1 MEAVEMNTMLEFFN
15 KFEAIIS
22 KRVEIALKNQPGET
36 FQSDTINLLAE
47 SLSLAQGS
55 YLELEF
61 KSLNVYTKTEYND
74 LESIFKAVRP
84 SLAKH
89 GLSITQQIDQG
100 TGETIVYTKLL
111 HNSGQWIGSKS
122 RVILIA
128 NETKANDSAI
138 QFAKRQAAM
147 SILGVAGKNDYAD
160 DDSVAAT
167 AKARITKDRG
177 VSLNKN
183 YEPETTETLS
193 KDQIAELDYEL
204 QGEDNKD
211 LLRDIY
217 EQLRVESLSDI
228 PRNMYRDV
236 INKVRSIKSLR
247 AGLVKK

>member
-1 MEAVEMNTMLEFFN
+1 MESTEMNTMLEFFS

-36 FQSDTINLLAE
+36 FQSDSIEHLATA
-47 SLSLAQGS
+47 LSIAQGK
-55 YLELEF
+55 YLDLEF

-84 SLAKH
+84 ALSENGLA
-89 GLSITQQIDQG
+89 ITQIIDQG

-122 RVILIA
+122 RIILIA
-128 NETKANDSAI
+128 GETKANDSAI

-147 SILGVAGKNDYAD
+147 SILGIAGKNDYAD

-228 PRNMYRDV
+228 PKNMYRDV

>member
-1 MEAVEMNTMLEFFN
+1 MEVAEMNTMLESFS

-22 KRVEIALKNQPGET
+22 KHVETALKNQPGET
-36 FQSDTINLLAE
+36 FQSDSINLLADA
-47 SLSLAQGS
+47 LSVAQGS

-84 SLAKH
+84 ALANN
-89 GLSITQQIDQG
+89 GLSFIQQIDQG

-111 HNSGQWIGSKS
+111 HSSGQWIGSKS

-128 NETKANDSAI
+128 GETKANDSAI

-147 SILGVAGKNDYAD
+147 SILGIAGRNDYAD

-177 VSLNKN
+177 VALNKN
-183 YEPETTETLS
+183 YEPETHETLS

-228 PRNMYRDV
+228 PRSMYRDV
-236 INKVRSIKSLR
+236 INKTRSIKSLR

>member
-1 MEAVEMNTMLEFFN
+1 LAD
-15 KFEAIIS
+15 
-22 KRVEIALKNQPGET
+22 AL
-36 FQSDTINLLAE
+36 SI
-47 SLSLAQGS
+47 AQGS

-84 SLAKH
+84 ALAAN

-128 NETKANDSAI
+128 GETKANDSAI

-147 SILGVAGKNDYAD
+147 SILGVAGRNDYAD

-177 VSLNKN
+177 LSLNKN

-193 KDQIAELDYEL
+193 KDQISELDYEL

-228 PRNMYRDV
+228 PRSMYRDV

>member
-1 MEAVEMNTMLEFFN
+1 MEAEEMNTMLEFFS
-15 KFEAIIS
+15 KFEAVIT

-36 FQSDTINLLAE
+36 FQSDAINLLAE
-47 SLSLAQGS
+47 SLSVAQGL

-61 KSLNVYTKTEYND
+61 KSLNIYTKTEYND

-84 SLAKH
+84 ALAEN
-89 GLSITQQIDQG
+89 GLSITQLIDQG
-100 TGETIVYTKLL
+100 TGETIVYTRLL

-122 RVILIA
+122 RVVLIA

-147 SILGVAGKNDYAD
+147 SILGIAGKNDYAD

-167 AKARITKDRG
+167 AKARLTKDKG
-177 VSLNKN
+177 VALNKN
-183 YEPETTETLS
+183 YEPEFHETIS

-217 EQLRVESLSDI
+217 TQLRVESLADV
-228 PRNMYRDV
+228 PRSMYRDV